1 MLKRLVLATALLL
14 PTQACNNDDLYNA
27 MVIGD
32 AAVLGVTLVV
42 GGIMA
47 LAKDSSPPGSVRCL
61 WSNGEV
67 EYGVQREACVARKG
81 QVI

>member
-1 MLKRLVLATALLL
+1 MLKRVALAAALLM
-14 PTQACNNDDLYNA
+14 PTQACNNDDLYMA
-27 MVIGD
+27 SVIGD

-47 LAKDSSPPGSVRCL
+47 LAKDSSPPGSVRCQ

-67 EYGVQREACVARKG
+67 EYGVRREACVAPKG

>member
-1 MLKRLVLATALLL
+1 MLKRVALAAALLL
-14 PTQACNNDDLYNA
+14 PVQACNNDNLYTA
-27 MVIGD
+27 SVIAD

-47 LAKDSSPPGSVRCL
+47 LAKDSSPPGSVRCQ

-67 EYGVQREACVARKG
+67 EYGVQREACLTGKG